1 MSLWAVV
8 LVLSALIAGCKKPDD
23 DLGLNLLP
31 GDPLGTVID
40 TTRLRAYTFVGDPL
54 RTSGLTRQ
62 LLGSHVDP
70 QFGSAKAGIVTQITL
85 SANNIG
91 TGLVRNDLVADSLVL
106 SLAFDGINFVYGN
119 LDPQVVRVFE
129 LSEDLSLDSLYHH
142 DRVPQFM
149 PMDLVAGSGRRITP
163 QPLAKPV
170 VLGDT
175 LDPQLRIRL
184 DRSLAERFLDGFN
197 MPELASSDA
206 FVQFFKGL
214 YITVDNGTQ
223 LPFQAGIMYFNLLA
237 SASKVTLYYRDT
249 VSDPSITVPL
259 DFLINSNCV
268 RYTEFQHDPAQAVDA
283 GLVMALADTT
293 APAPTT
299 YVRAFAGARTAFRM
313 PTLMDQASEDRVLA
327 KAELILPV
335 QGSYYPYYPPPVQMF
350 LFRKDSLGKDVFLPD
365 QLQGIGAVDGV
376 YRADERAYRFNIT
389 RYVQQVLN
397 GRIPNNGFEVSPGSS
412 GISANRAV
420 LNGPDALEN
429 PARLRLTFTSY

>member
-1 MSLWAVV
+1 MA
-8 LVLSALIAGCKKPDD
+8 LVFGVLIAGCKKPDD
-23 DLGLNLLP
+23 DLGLDLLP
-31 GDPLGTVID
+31 GDPLGSVID
-40 TTRLRAYTFVGDPL
+40 TTRLRAYTFVSEPL

-70 QFGSAKAGIVTQITL
+70 QFGSAKAGIVTQIRL

-91 TGLVRNDLVADSLVL
+91 TGLDRSHLVADSVVL
-106 SLAFDGINFVYGN
+106 ALAFDGINFVYGN
-119 LDPQVVRVFE
+119 LDPQVVRVYE
-129 LSEDLSLDSLYHH
+129 LSEDLSLDTLYHH
-142 DRVPQFM
+142 DRVPQYI
-149 PMDLVAGSGRRITP
+149 PTDLVAGSGRRLTP
-163 QPLAKPV
+163 QPLAEPII
-170 VLGDT
+170 LGDT

-197 MPELASSDA
+197 MPELADNDA
-206 FVQFFKGL
+206 FLQFFKGL
-214 YITVDNGTQ
+214 YITVDNGVQ
-223 LPFQAGIMYFNLLA
+223 VPFQAGIMYFNLLS
-237 SASKVTLYYRDT
+237 SASKATLYYRDT
-249 VSDPSITVPL
+249 VADPTVTLPL

-268 RYTEFQHDPAQAVDA
+268 RYTQFQHDPAQAVDA

-293 APAPTT
+293 ALAPTT

-313 PTLMDQASEDRVLA
+313 PSLMDHASEDRVLA

-335 QGSYYPYYPPPVQMF
+335 QGSFYPYYPPPTQLF
-350 LFRKDSLGKDVFLPD
+350 LFRKDSLGKDAFLPD

-389 RYVQQVLN
+389 RYIQQVLN
-397 GRIPNNGFEVSPGSS
+397 GRIPNNGFEVSAGSS
-412 GISANRAV
+412 GISANRVV